1 MFPPGH
7 LVNACVAHIAITV
20 PPTEFGVLQRVRC
33 WGHWVYGCD
42 GMGAH
47 IRPAARAQALLSVSG
62 PRAVYGANGLKS
74 SWPVLGAPGC
84 GPLPPTFLL
93 ALADYMQH
101 PGAPPAAVG
110 L

>member
-1 MFPPGH
+1 MFPTGH
-7 LVNACVAHIAITV
+7 LVNACVAHVAITV

-33 WGHWVYGCD
+33 WGHWVYGVTAWAPTF
-42 GMGAH
+42 GLPRGH
-47 IRPAARAQALLSVSG
+47 KLLLSASG
-62 PRAVYGANGLKS
+62 PRTVYGANGLKS

-101 PGAPPAAVG
+101 LEAPPAAVG